1 VAEPDGYGAVV
12 LRSLSALCT
21 LAISITLV
29 ATACG
34 SSRTGGPA
42 SSAPHEGG
50 TLVVG
55 LYTEPTAVDPQR
67 EYYWETFRASRNVY
81 EPLVQ
86 EDLSTNAGI
95 TKLVPGL
102 ATAWRSN
109 QDATVWTF
117 DLRRGVKFH
126 DGTDFDAAALDFNV
140 KRFSDP
146 AFEFYD
152 DKSAAMLKAR
162 FDDLK
167 STRIVDDHTY
177 EFSFHRPYLGF
188 PRLLAQSIGS
198 PLIFSPQ
205 ALRTYGNDGLS
216 EHPTGTGPYRWVER
230 EANDHITLERFADYW
245 GAKPH
250 LDKLVFRTIANNQSR
265 LAAFQSG
272 EIDILSRVQPTD
284 VELLER
290 QGAAVPEGTGAQL
303 DYVSFLFAN
312 PWARNKAV
320 RQAVSLAIDRQ
331 GIADNIYSTHA
342 QPLWSF
348 LNPGNEAYDKNI
360 RVYDYDPERSKR
372 VLADAGLKPGQV
384 SFNIIADLAGQP
396 EAEFI
401 SDNLKQVGITAAVVA
416 LERGNYS
423 SRIANPLPEDGF
435 HLGEYGGTYPE
446 WVLEGFEDTVLA
458 NGGEQHIDYPRI
470 RAALDAARYTTD
482 EAGRIGLWRHADA
495 VLAADHA
502 VIPTVNFTRYY
513 AISPRVHGFVWPDTN
528 WYDLSPVWKDEQ

>member
-1 VAEPDGYGAVV
+1 MRVPPCRRGLLSVLAMLTVLMSGCSSSGAGG
-12 LRSLSALCT
+12 
-21 LAISITLV
+21 
-29 ATACG
+29 G
-34 SSRTGGPA
+34 SSDPQD
-42 SSAPHEGG
+42 GG

-86 EDLSTNAGI
+86 EDLSTNEGV

-102 ATAWRSN
+102 ATAWRPN
-109 QDATVWTF
+109 ANATVWTF
-117 DLRRGVKFH
+117 ELRPGVKFH
-126 DGTDFDAAALDFNV
+126 DGTDFDAQALDFNV

-146 AFEFYD
+146 SFQFYD
-152 DKSAAMLKAR
+152 QQSAAMLKAR
-162 FDDLK
+162 FEDLK

-177 EFSFHRPYLGF
+177 EFTFNRSYWGF

-230 EANDHITLERFADYW
+230 EPNDHITLERFADYW
-245 GAKPH
+245 GAKPR

-303 DYVSFLFAN
+303 DYASFLFGN
-312 PWARNKAV
+312 PWAQNKQV
-320 RQAVSLAIDRQ
+320 REAVSLAIDRQ
-331 GIADNIYSTHA
+331 GIADDIYSTHA

-348 LNPGNEAYDKNI
+348 LNPGNEAYDKNV
-360 RVYDYDPERSKR
+360 RVYDYNPDRAKQ
-372 VLADAGLKPGQV
+372 VLAGAGIAPGQV
-384 SFNIIADLAGQP
+384 HFNIIADLAGQP

-401 SDNLKQVGITAAVVA
+401 SDNLKQVGIDAPVIA

-423 SRIANPLPEDGF
+423 SRISNPLPEDGF

-446 WVLEGFEDTVLA
+446 WAREGFQDTVLA
-458 NGGEQHIDYPRI
+458 NGGERFVDYPRI
-470 RAALDAARYTTD
+470 GQALDAARFTTD
-482 EAGRIGLWRHADA
+482 DAARIALWRQADA
-495 VLAADHA
+495 AIAADHA

-513 AISPRVHGFVWPDTN
+513 AISPRVHGFVWPNTN
-528 WYDLSPVWKDEQ
+528 WYDLTTVWKDGS

>member
-1 VAEPDGYGAVV
+1 MLTVLMSGCSSSGAGG
-12 LRSLSALCT
+12 
-21 LAISITLV
+21 
-29 ATACG
+29 G
-34 SSRTGGPA
+34 SSDPQD
-42 SSAPHEGG
+42 GG

-86 EDLSTNAGI
+86 EDLSTNEGV

-102 ATAWRSN
+102 ATAWRPN
-109 QDATVWTF
+109 ANATVWTF
-117 DLRRGVKFH
+117 ELRPGVKFH
-126 DGTDFDAAALDFNV
+126 DGTDFDAQALDFNV

-146 AFEFYD
+146 SFQFYD
-152 DKSAAMLKAR
+152 QQSAAMLKAR
-162 FDDLK
+162 FEDLK

-177 EFSFHRPYLGF
+177 EFTFNRSYWGF

-230 EANDHITLERFADYW
+230 EPNDHITLERFADYW
-245 GAKPH
+245 GAKPR

-303 DYVSFLFAN
+303 DYASFLFGN
-312 PWARNKAV
+312 PWAQNKQV
-320 RQAVSLAIDRQ
+320 REAVSLAIDRQ
-331 GIADNIYSTHA
+331 GIADDIYSTRA

-348 LNPGNEAYDKNI
+348 LNPGNEAYDKNV
-360 RVYDYDPERSKR
+360 RVYDYNPDRAKQ
-372 VLADAGLKPGQV
+372 VLAGAGIAPGQV
-384 SFNIIADLAGQP
+384 HFNIIADLAGQP

-401 SDNLKQVGITAAVVA
+401 SDNLKQVGIDAPVIA

-423 SRIANPLPEDGF
+423 SRISNPLPEDGF

-446 WVLEGFEDTVLA
+446 WAREGFQDTVLA
-458 NGGEQHIDYPRI
+458 NGGERFVDYPRI
-470 RAALDAARYTTD
+470 GQALDAARFTTD
-482 EAGRIGLWRHADA
+482 DAARIALWRQADA
-495 VLAADHA
+495 AIAADHA

-513 AISPRVHGFVWPDTN
+513 AISPRVHGFVWPNTN
-528 WYDLSPVWKDEQ
+528 WYDLTTVWKDGS

>member
-1 VAEPDGYGAVV
+1 MAV
-12 LRSLSALCT
+12 LALLLSG
-21 LAISITLV
+21 
-29 ATACG
+29 CG
-34 SSRTGGPA
+34 SSGGPA
-42 SSAPHEGG
+42 GSGSSEPQDGG

-86 EDLSTNAGI
+86 EELSSNSGV

-102 ATAWRSN
+102 ATAWRPSA
-109 QDATVWTF
+109 DGAVWTF
-117 DLRRGVKFH
+117 DLRPGVKFH

-140 KRFSDP
+140 KRFTDP
-146 AFEFYD
+146 SFEFYD
-152 DKSAAMLKAR
+152 DKSAAMLQAR

-177 EFSFHRPYLGF
+177 EFTFNRPYLGF

-230 EANDHITLERFADYW
+230 QANDHITLERFPDYW
-245 GAKPH
+245 GTAPH

-303 DYVSFLFAN
+303 DYVSFLFDN
-312 PWARNKAV
+312 PWAQNAKV
-320 RQAVSLAIDRQ
+320 REAVSLAIDRQ
-331 GIADNIYSTHA
+331 GIADTIYSTHA

-348 LNPGNEAYDKNI
+348 LNPGNEAYDPNAK
-360 RVYDYDPERSKR
+360 VYEYDQDRAKQ
-372 VLADAGLKPGQV
+372 VLRDAGLQPGQV
-384 SFNIIADLAGQP
+384 RFNIIADLAGQP

-401 SDNLKQVGITAAVVA
+401 SDNLKQVGIDASVVA

-423 SRIANPLPEDGF
+423 SRISNPLPEDGF

-446 WVLEGFEDTVLA
+446 WAREGFEDTVLA
-458 NGGEQHIDYPRI
+458 NGGERHIDYPKI
-470 RAALDAARYTTD
+470 RKALDDARFTPD
-482 EAGRIGLWRHADA
+482 EGARIGLWQAADA
-495 VLAADHA
+495 AIAADHA

-513 AISPRVHGFVWPDTN
+513 AVSPRVHGFVWPNTN
-528 WYDLSPVWKDEQ
+528 WYDLTPVWKDGS